1 MGLFGKDKKQP
12 LPALLDDREL
22 DAITEGVNFNSAVDW
37 LVGLSDEDYKKV
49 CEYVTVYREAAAKG
63 AVALGIENEPTTFI
77 NPPQPETIESP
88 IASDEPDFLDG
99 DDDIA
104 AAFLADDEAEQKAEA
119 EKVNVKVEKKQ

>member
-12 LPALLDDREL
+12 LPALFDDREL
-22 DAITEGVNFNSAVDW
+22 DAITEGVNFNTAVDW

-49 CEYVTVYREAAAKG
+49 QDYVIVYRHAAKAG
-63 AVALGIENEPTTFI
+63 AEALGVENEPTTFI
-77 NPPQPETIESP
+77 HPPQPETIESP
-88 IASDEPDFLDG
+88 IADEPGFLDE